1 MFNIILIILLA
12 LLVIIIPSLQLF
24 ADFYY
29 SFVIFIVLLIL
40 LTIISLLKINLK
52 VKIIILAII
61 CILFKNNFLIIGK
74 TFTYVYKAAYI
85 NTLSN
90 RKDDSDL
97 RDIVRKIYLPHLK
110 IKTNFNNLPTKPS
123 IMVCNY
129 CNDRLENLACI
140 LIPKDMA
147 IMMRDGLK
155 KTTKLHKLVKWP
167 IFTGEKN
174 NYENTKK
181 EITEHINQGRSIFT
195 YVTKYP
201 RDIPNFIAKIRT
213 GIFSIAKELDIPITL
228 VAIDYIDI
236 KYNIISEQNFQI
248 EIGDTFKV
256 DNVQLS
262 IHRARKFFRNTMT
275 KFINEK
281 YLI

>member
-1 MFNIILIILLA
+1 MLNIILIIILA
-12 LLVIIIPSLQLF
+12 LLVILIPSLQLLS
-24 ADFYY
+24 DFYY
-29 SFVIFIVLLIL
+29 SFTIFVVLLIL
-40 LTIISLLKINLK
+40 LITISLLKINS
-52 VKIIILAII
+52 KIKI
-61 CILFKNNFLIIGK
+61 CILIMILIVFKNNFLIIAK
-74 TFTYVYKAAYI
+74 TFVNIYKAAYV

-90 RKDDSDL
+90 RKDDSEL
-97 RDIVRKIYLPHLK
+97 RDIVKKIYLPHLK
-110 IKTNFNNLPTKPS
+110 IKTNFNKLPNKPT
-123 IMVCNY
+123 IMICNY

-181 EITEHINQGRSIFT
+181 EMIEHINSGRSIFT

-201 RDIPNFIAKIRT
+201 RDIPNFITKIRT
-213 GIFSIAKELDIPITL
+213 GVFSIAKELDIPITL

-236 KYNIISEQNFQI
+236 KYNIIPDQNFQI

-256 DNVQLS
+256 DNIQLS
-262 IHRARKFFRNTMT
+262 IHKARKFFRNTMT
-275 KFINEK
+275 KFINQK